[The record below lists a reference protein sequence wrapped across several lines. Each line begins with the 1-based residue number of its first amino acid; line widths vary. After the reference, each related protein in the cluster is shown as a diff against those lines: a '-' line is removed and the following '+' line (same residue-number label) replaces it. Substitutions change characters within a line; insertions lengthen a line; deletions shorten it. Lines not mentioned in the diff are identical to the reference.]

1 MAEAISA
8 KVAWALSK
16 AIKGASENR
25 SSGNTTKDA
34 TVVRKDPDGTVW
46 VRMAGSDIDTPIN
59 GSITASVKAGDVVQC
74 RVDGTVLSLTGNAT
88 DPAIG
93 VSKVVSIASS
103 VANVANETL
112 IVGIQSAR
120 AVAEAAE
127 KVAKAVNQNFWTD
140 GSGIHVTEVTQEE
153 WSNPTGSSYH
163 SGPNV
168 LINSLGQLFRDGL
181 NNLLTMTSEN
191 GARAFT
197 IWDGAGNAASNILAS
212 FGAIV
217 KIGRETTGHIE
228 LSSVESESE
237 HDYSVSSMDLYGT
250 DGQTRDVHVYSRGPI
265 LDDTHEDRDYDVPAA
280 GIEFGGGYK
289 SGGSSIYTLFDNLA
303 NRLNICSGSE
313 SITNGSTIQ
322 LVATRRWV
330 SDASKTDMAAQVFNV
345 DKGGNSP
352 YSRSTVQSGANRAD
366 FELTASSSYSQA
378 TLDAD
383 RAYINGNL
391 ILDSIGWTNLSLS
404 SSAKAY
410 TDAQT
415 PRYCRKCGVVALVG
429 EVSPKSEVAAGGELA
444 IGTLPVGCRPYR
456 RTNVLCQGSG
466 NRQWLL
472 QVNTDGTVTATRYRL
487 GDTSVAMPTDAW
499 MPFHVVF
506 VSASA
511 Y

>member
-1 MAEAISA
+1 MAERLSAAVGWDLARAIRGLQA
-8 KVAWALSK
+8 
-16 AIKGASENR
+16 
-25 SSGNTTKDA
+25 TKRESTAGTA
-34 TVVRKDPDGTVW
+34 TFVRRDQDGTCW
-46 VRMAGSDIDTPIN
+46 VSLPGSTGETPVN
-59 GSITASVKAGDVVQC
+59 GSVMASAQSGDEV
-74 RVDGTVLSLTGNAT
+74 RYEIRDGSLSLTGNTT
-88 DPAIG
+88 DPAVG
-93 VSKVVSIASS
+93 QAVVRGMVERARDTMAQAVSKVDGIAGAAQR
-103 VANVANETL
+103 VANA
-112 IVGIQSAR
+112 I
-120 AVAEAAE
+120 
-127 KVAKAVNQNFWTD
+127 NQHFWTD
-140 GSGIHVTEVTQEE
+140 ASGIHVTKVTHGE
-153 WSNPTGSSYH
+153 WSDQGGQLYH

-168 LINSLGQLFRDGL
+168 LINSLGQLFRDGTT
-181 NNLLTMTSEN
+181 NLLTMTVES
-191 GARAFT
+191 GARVMA
-197 IWDGAGNAASNILAS
+197 IWDGAGNATSNILAS

-250 DGQTRDVHVYSRGPI
+250 DGQTRDVHVYSRGEI
-265 LDDTHEDRDYDVPAA
+265 ADDTHEDRDYDVPGAD
-280 GIEFGGGYK
+280 IDFGGGYK
-289 SGGSSIYTLFDNLA
+289 AYGSSIYTLFDSLA
-303 NRLNICSGSE
+303 CVLNIVAGSKAK
-313 SITNGSTIQ
+313 TNGSAIQ
-322 LVATRRWV
+322 LVAQRRWS
-330 SDASKTDMAAQVFNV
+330 SDASKADSASQVFNV

-391 ILDSIGWTNLSLS
+391 IPDSIGWTNLSLS

-415 PRYCRKCGVVALVG
+415 PRYCRKCGMVILTG

-456 RTNVLCQGSG
+456 RTHALCQGSG

-472 QVNTDGTVTATRYRL
+472 QVNTDGAVTATRYRL